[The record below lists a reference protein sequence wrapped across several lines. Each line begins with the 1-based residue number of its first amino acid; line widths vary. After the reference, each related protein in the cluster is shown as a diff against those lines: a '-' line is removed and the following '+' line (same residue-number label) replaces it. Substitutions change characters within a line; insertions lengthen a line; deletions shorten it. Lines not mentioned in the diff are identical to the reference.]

1 MKKIKFT
8 KVSPSEN
15 MTILVENPVPVDKQ
29 YVVAQRIMN
38 YNHIGGEQ
46 VGFLMPVSDDRADYG
61 LRMMGGE
68 FCGNATLSL
77 GAWAM
82 LHENSKANIGYKKNY
97 LLEVS
102 GTEKLVHCSIEKIK
116 KGYYGKVEMPLP
128 INIEEREFTY
138 RTKTYK
144 LPVVE
149 FKGITHIIFDESNYG
164 EASEVAVEDMANLWK
179 NSMPEA
185 FGIMLWSFDEEEEKE
200 FIKPYVTVKDHGVWE
215 RSCASGVSAVG
226 AYLAKESG
234 SDYSADFNFFDTAN
248 VIHVDVVLGGGRDN
262 EIRTV
267 FIGGKVDIVAT
278 GIGLIE

>member
-15 MTILVENPVPVDKQ
+15 MTILVENPIPIDKQ
-29 YVVAQRIMN
+29 YMLAQRIMD

-46 VGFLMPVSDDRADYG
+46 VGFFMPIADRRADYG

-82 LHENSKANIGYKKNY
+82 LHENPNAHIGYKKNY
-97 LLEVS
+97 LLEIS
-102 GTEKLVHCSIEKIK
+102 GAEKLVHCSIEKIK

-128 INIEEREFTY
+128 VSIVEREFSY
-138 RTKTYK
+138 RTKTYT

-149 FKGITHIIFDESNYG
+149 FKGISHIIFDESIYF
-164 EASEVAVEDMANLWK
+164 EASDEAVEEMAILWRK
-179 NSMPEA
+179 YMPEA
-185 FGIMLWSFDEEEEKE
+185 FGILLWSFDEEEEKE
-200 FIKPYVTVKDHGVWE
+200 MLRPYVTVKNHGVWE
-215 RSCASGVSAVG
+215 RSCASGVSAIG
-226 AYLAKESG
+226 AYLAYEDEA
-234 SDYSADFNFFDTAN
+234 DYSCDFNFLETN
-248 VIHVDVVLGGGRDN
+248 NIIHVDVTLDGGRDN
-262 EIRTV
+262 EIRSI
-267 FIGGKVDIVAT
+267 FISGNIDIVAT